1 MWRSSGVLTACVA
14 LGVAGCGFRPS
25 VDRAYE
31 GSVVRGRFVEP
42 EAYAAFLRGAMAQA
56 AGDSR
61 EALAAYEDAR
71 RADGDS
77 PEIWTRIGEV
87 RCALDARAG
96 EAERDFARAL
106 DLDPRYARAWSAR
119 ARCALSRGD
128 APGARAAAEQAAA
141 LDPSA
146 DGANVLLT
154 RAAATGGS
162 PADAAGTADV
172 RQRLLALTS
181 TARDPLTAWEALAA
195 WAEAQGD
202 VPLWARALRE
212 TVRLAPG
219 RRVAVATAAQEL
231 AGAGDWADARAVA
244 AAAVDADPGPFGGQA
259 AGGCALA
266 VRLAVDDAIARADL
280 PLVRRRATRVRV
292 PLDEAAGR
300 ALLAGSA
307 AMARTLATEVA
318 DGDPTARGARLVLAA
333 ASGDNGSVVHAA
345 FQVRPGDAP
354 VSSAALVSFGQALS
368 HSDSPEE
375 AREALSAIPHADLI
389 AGDAL
394 VVRPAVQLVARGA
407 LGAALLPPDGAVE
420 LAALRGEA
428 PPEPLPRLD
437 ARHEYLALAAAHPD
451 APRARELAARLA
463 PAASS
468 DPVVAAAASLL
479 RLAHRDPP
487 PDAQSARALL
497 AIDPADPLLAA
508 IALRLADRVGDADAA
523 RRARAALAAF
533 RYTGTSA
540 E

>member
-1 MWRSSGVLTACVA
+1 MT
-14 LGVAGCGFRPS
+14 GCSLRPA
-25 VDRAYE
+25 VDRAY
-31 GSVVRGRFVEP
+31 GGTIVPGRYVEP
-42 EAYAAFLRGAMAQA
+42 EAYAAFLRGAIAQA

-61 EALAAYEDAR
+61 EALAAFQEAR
-71 RADGDS
+71 RVDGDS
-77 PEIWTRIGEV
+77 PEIWTRVGEV
-87 RCALDARAG
+87 RCAMAARNGDADH
-96 EAERDFARAL
+96 DFARAL

-119 ARCALSRGD
+119 ARCAALRGD
-128 APGARAAAEQAAA
+128 EAGARTAAEKAAA

-146 DGANVLLT
+146 DGANVLLART
-154 RAAATGGS
+154 SSGGGPARDAAA
-162 PADAAGTADV
+162 AADV

-219 RRVAVATAAQEL
+219 RRVAIARAAQEL
-231 AGAGDWADARAVA
+231 AGAGAWAEARAVG
-244 AAAVDADPGPFGGQA
+244 AAAVDADGRPFDGQA
-259 AGGCALA
+259 ALACALA
-266 VRLAVDDAIARADL
+266 VRLALDEAVTQADL
-280 PLVRRRATRVRV
+280 PLVRRRATRARL

-300 ALLAGSA
+300 ALLAGA
-307 AMARTLATEVA
+307 TAMARALASEVA

-333 ASGDNGSVVHAA
+333 ASGDNASVVHAA

-354 VSSAALVSFGQALS
+354 VSAAALVSFGQALS

-375 AREALSAIPHADLI
+375 ARGALSAIPHADLV

-394 VVRPAVQLVARGA
+394 VVRSAVELVARGA
-407 LGAALLPPDGAVE
+407 LGASLLPPEGAVE

-437 ARHEYLALAAAHPD
+437 ARHEYLALALAHPD
-451 APRARELAARLA
+451 APRVRALEARLA
-463 PAASS
+463 SS
-468 DPVVAAAASLL
+468 AKSDAVVAAATSLL
-479 RLAHRDPP
+479 RLARGDPP

-533 RYTGTSA
+533 RYTSTSA